1 MTVIWFAYFALYLI
15 ALSPSLLYAKILT
28 KQGKI
33 EKRNALVRKHAKK
46 LIRRISRLAG
56 VTFDIQGLENVP
68 KDRNVVY
75 IANHQGIF
83 DVIALM
89 MVPPEICGFLAKQ
102 ELSKIPLART
112 WLEYMG
118 CIFVNREKPR
128 EAVAALDMAEE
139 KVRNGES
146 FIIFPE
152 GTRSKTAKWASS
164 RTSLQS
170 REEYGRAYSA
180 RCPRG
185 TYKAW
190 EEKKDFS
197 AKVKSECCL
206 PLKQRH
212 DKRGIQG
219 HRRKSQGTDCKR
231 KPPRRLKIGKPAF
244 CLVFRGP

>member
-102 ELSKIPLART
+102 ELSKIPLAGT

-152 GTRSKTAKWASS
+152 GTRSKNGEVGEFKNGAFRVAKNTGVPIVPVA
-164 RTSLQS
+164 L
-170 REEYGRAYSA
+170 E
-180 RCPRG
+180 G

-190 EEKKDFS
+190 EEKKRIS
-197 AKVKSECCL
+197 PAKVKVRVL
-206 PLKQRH
+206 PPIETEGMTREEYKTIGAKVREL
-212 DKRGIQG
+212 IVNA
-219 HRRKSQGTDCKR
+219 
-231 KPPRRLKIGKPAF
+231 KPPRED
-244 CLVFRGP
+244 